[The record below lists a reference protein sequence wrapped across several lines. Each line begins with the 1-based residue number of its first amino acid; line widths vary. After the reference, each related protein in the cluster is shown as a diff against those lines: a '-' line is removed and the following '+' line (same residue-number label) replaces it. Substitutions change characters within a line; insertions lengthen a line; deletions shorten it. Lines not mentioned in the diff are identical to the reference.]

1 MGKYVKREDV
11 LKKLKDV
18 SKLADGK
25 SGRAVI
31 ALLRA
36 SLEGIPYITVKDQIN
51 RNDIVAVIRCRD
63 CDFWNAWD
71 KHGDLCS
78 CAHFTLDD
86 SRPVYTKPDDFCSC
100 AEIK

>member
-31 ALLRA
+31 ELLRA
-36 SLEGIPYITVKDQIN
+36 SLEGIPYIV
-51 RNDIVAVIRCRD
+51 V
-63 CDFWNAWD
+63 
-71 KHGDLCS
+71 
-78 CAHFTLDD
+78 
-86 SRPVYTKPDDFCSC
+86 
-100 AEIK
+100 EE

>member
-11 LKKLKDV
+11 LKKLKNV

-36 SLEGIPYITVKDQIN
+36 SLESIPYIVVEEKIEQ
-51 RNDIVAVIRCRD
+51 NDK
-63 CDFWNAWD
+63 N
-71 KHGDLCS
+71 
-78 CAHFTLDD
+78 
-86 SRPVYTKPDDFCSC
+86 
-100 AEIK
+100 

>member
-25 SGRAVI
+25 TGRAVV

-36 SLEGIPYITVKDQIN
+36 SLEGIPYIVVEEKIKQ
-51 RNDIVAVIRCRD
+51 NDK
-63 CDFWNAWD
+63 N
-71 KHGDLCS
+71 
-78 CAHFTLDD
+78 
-86 SRPVYTKPDDFCSC
+86 
-100 AEIK
+100 

>member
-18 SKLADGK
+18 SKLADEK

-36 SLEGIPYITVKDQIN
+36 SLTNIPYIV
-51 RNDIVAVIRCRD
+51 VEE
-63 CDFWNAWD
+63 
-71 KHGDLCS
+71 
-78 CAHFTLDD
+78 
-86 SRPVYTKPDDFCSC
+86 
-100 AEIK
+100 EIKQSNKN

>member
-18 SKLADGK
+18 SKLADGR

-36 SLEGIPYITVKDQIN
+36 SLENIPYIVVEEEVKQNNKD
-51 RNDIVAVIRCRD
+51 
-63 CDFWNAWD
+63 
-71 KHGDLCS
+71 
-78 CAHFTLDD
+78 
-86 SRPVYTKPDDFCSC
+86 
-100 AEIK
+100 

>member
-1 MGKYVKREDV
+1 MKRENV

-36 SLEGIPYITVKDQIN
+36 SLENMPYIVVEEEIEQ
-51 RNDIVAVIRCRD
+51 ND
-63 CDFWNAWD
+63 
-71 KHGDLCS
+71 KS
-78 CAHFTLDD
+78 
-86 SRPVYTKPDDFCSC
+86 
-100 AEIK
+100 

>member
-36 SLEGIPYITVKDQIN
+36 ALEGIPYIVVEEKIEQ
-51 RNDIVAVIRCRD
+51 NDK
-63 CDFWNAWD
+63 N
-71 KHGDLCS
+71 
-78 CAHFTLDD
+78 
-86 SRPVYTKPDDFCSC
+86 
-100 AEIK
+100 

>member
-36 SLEGIPYITVKDQIN
+36 SLEGISYI
-51 RNDIVAVIRCRD
+51 VI
-63 CDFWNAWD
+63 
-71 KHGDLCS
+71 KE
-78 CAHFTLDD
+78 
-86 SRPVYTKPDDFCSC
+86 
-100 AEIK
+100 EIKKNDKNPA

>member
-25 SGRAVI
+25 SGRATI

-36 SLEGIPYITVKDQIN
+36 SLEGIPYIVVKD
-51 RNDIVAVIRCRD
+51 
-63 CDFWNAWD
+63 
-71 KHGDLCS
+71 
-78 CAHFTLDD
+78 
-86 SRPVYTKPDDFCSC
+86 
-100 AEIK
+100 EIKQNDKNQVMWRADV

>member
-31 ALLRA
+31 ALLRS
-36 SLEGIPYITVKDQIN
+36 SLESIPC
-51 RNDIVAVIRCRD
+51 IVVED
-63 CDFWNAWD
+63 
-71 KHGDLCS
+71 
-78 CAHFTLDD
+78 
-86 SRPVYTKPDDFCSC
+86 
-100 AEIK
+100 EIKQNDKK